1 MTLSDLASIGSLVSG
16 VAVLVSLVYLAIQV
30 RQAEKNQRAVLNQ
43 GYITRVADYL
53 RWYAESPINELRIR
67 VIAGD
72 TSFTA
77 AELMRLQLALRV
89 TLLSAQDAYLQ
100 HKSGLVDDMTLDN
113 SMRNVRSGWLS
124 HPVYRALW
132 LQQAST
138 IAPEFAAVI
147 ETIVRETPVTKPS
160 DIVSLFQADL
170 AKIVVASGSSTVAA
184 DLARTAP

>member
-1 MTLSDLASIGSLVSG
+1 MSLSDLASLGSFVSG
-16 VAVLVSLVYLAIQV
+16 SAVLVSLVYLAIQV

-53 RWYAESPINELRIR
+53 RWYAESPINELRTR

-77 AELMRLQLALRV
+77 EELLRLQLALRV

-100 HKSGLVDDMTLDN
+100 HKTGLVDDMTLEN
-113 SMRNVRSGWLS
+113 SMRSVRNSWLNQ
-124 HPVYRALW
+124 PVYRALW
-132 LQQAST
+132 LQQAPT

-147 ETIVRETPVTKPS
+147 ETMLRETPVTKPN
-160 DIVSLFQADL
+160 DMVSLFH
-170 AKIVVASGSSTVAA
+170 A
-184 DLARTAP
+184 DLARVVV

>member
-1 MTLSDLASIGSLVSG
+1 MSLSELASLGSLISG
-16 VAVLVSLVYLAIQV
+16 LAVLVSLVYLAIQV

-53 RWYAESPINELRIR
+53 RWYAESPINELRTR

-77 AELMRLQLALRV
+77 EELLRLQLALRV

-100 HKSGLVDDMTLDN
+100 HRAGLVDEMTLDN
-113 SMRNVRSGWLS
+113 SMRSVRNTWLNQ
-124 HPVYRALW
+124 PVYRALW
-132 LQQAST
+132 LQQSPT

-147 ETIVRETPVTKPS
+147 ETMLQETPVVSAS
-160 DIVSLFQADL
+160 DMVSLFHNDL
-170 AKIVVASGSSTVAA
+170 AKVG
-184 DLARTAP
+184 P

>member
-1 MTLSDLASIGSLVSG
+1 MSLSDLASIGSLVS
-16 VAVLVSLVYLAIQV
+16 ALAILVSLVYLAIQV

-53 RWYAESPINELRIR
+53 RWYAESPINELRTR

-77 AELMRLQLALRV
+77 EELLRLQLAFRV

-100 HKSGLVDDMTLDN
+100 HKTGLVDEMTLEN
-113 SMRNVRSGWLS
+113 SMRSVRNSWLNQ
-124 HPVYRALW
+124 PVYRALW
-132 LQQAST
+132 LQQAPT

-147 ETIVRETPVTKPS
+147 ETMLREILVTKPS
-160 DIVSLFQADL
+160 DIVSLFHSDL
-170 AKIVVASGSSTVAA
+170 AKVA
-184 DLARTAP
+184 

>member
-1 MTLSDLASIGSLVSG
+1 MPLADIASIGSLVSG
-16 VAVLVSLVYLAIQV
+16 VAILVSLVYLAIQV

-53 RWYAESPINELRIR
+53 RWYAESPMNELRTR

-77 AELMRLQLALRV
+77 EELLRLQLAFRV

-100 HKSGLVDDMTLDN
+100 HKAGLVDEMTLDN
-113 SMRNVRSGWLS
+113 SMRSVRYSWLNQ
-124 HPVYRALW
+124 PVYRALW
-132 LQQAST
+132 LQQAPT

-147 ETIVRETPVTKPS
+147 ETMLRETLVTKPG
-160 DIVSLFQADL
+160 DIVSLFHADL
-170 AKIVVASGSSTVAA
+170 AKVA
-184 DLARTAP
+184 